1 MPCPLT
7 KRSRSIAL
15 TAILVAAGLSSAHAE
30 RCEIT
35 RIAGLAGW
43 SEPAQKFWRDEIC
56 RQISDRA
63 NVFARSGE
71 FKPSNYDLNGT
82 SAGVTSASME
92 RVKLRRDISVKR
104 QEVDT
109 YVPGTEIPIY
119 ATRTV
124 VESTVE
130 DVIRVQA
137 ASFKLPVR
145 PQDLPGGSSES
156 ALVDATCRPD
166 EAAGAKSATRTRG
179 N

>member
-1 MPCPLT
+1 MQSPLT
-7 KRSRSIAL
+7 KRFRPVAL
-15 TAILVAAGLSSAHAE
+15 ACLLTAAGLSSAHAE

-35 RIAGLAGW
+35 KISGLAGW
-43 SEPAQKFWRDEIC
+43 SEPAQKFWRDEIG

-63 NVFARSGE
+63 NLFARSGE
-71 FKPSNYDLNGT
+71 FKPSNYDLNGS

-92 RVKLRRDISVKR
+92 RVKLRRDVSVKR

-109 YVPGTEIPIY
+109 YVPGTEIPVY

-156 ALVDATCRPD
+156 AVVDATCRPE
-166 EAAGAKSATRTRG
+166 EATAAKPAPRARG